1 MSLSTEAATRKYIAI
16 LGDFKRLFFL
26 DDTCTRMHKK
36 ANRLAGQRMER
47 SRATLKDV
55 AEKSGYALRTV
66 KKVMSGTEIVGEKTR
81 IAVLRAAEE
90 LNYQRN
96 ILASTLSKGK
106 TTRIAIVY
114 AETTKTYF
122 PEVEKG
128 FLQCAEEF
136 RDYGMLIQFHKVFD
150 RNVESQI
157 AILRELIL
165 EQAIDGLIIQPVSR
179 SQLNPYIDELVA
191 LGKPVITFGADA
203 SSENRLCYIGPNA
216 YKSGRIGAQILANY
230 IGKSGHVA
238 VISDNT
244 EHMQTVYRIKGFM
257 DRVQEHY
264 PNIRVT
270 TLNIPNNPVLYY
282 EMVKT
287 LMTQESIQ
295 GIFCTDANSYIAGE
309 VLRDL
314 NRKDTAIVGFDI
326 SEMATELMRQ
336 GYLKVI
342 IEQNPAQFSYQ
353 ALKTMF
359 NHLYMGEVPQ
369 KIQYTGLS
377 ILTSECLED

>member
-1 MSLSTEAATRKYIAI
+1 
-16 LGDFKRLFFL
+16 
-26 DDTCTRMHKK
+26 
-36 ANRLAGQRMER
+36 MER

-66 KKVMSGTEIVGEKTR
+66 KKVMSGTENVGEKTR

-96 ILASTLSKGK
+96 VIASTLSKGK

-128 FLQCAEEF
+128 FMQCAEEF
-136 RDYGMLIQFHKVFD
+136 RDYGMSIKFYKVFD

-157 AILRELIL
+157 AVLRELIL
-165 EQAIDGLIIQPVSR
+165 DSSIDGLIIQPMSR
-179 SQLNPYIDELVA
+179 SKLNPYIDELVA

-230 IGKSGHVA
+230 IGKHGNVA
-238 VISDNT
+238 VISDNN
-244 EHMQTVYRIKGFM
+244 EHMQTVDRIKGFM

-264 PNIRVT
+264 PNIRIT
-270 TLNIPNNPVLYY
+270 NLNIPNNPVLYY

-314 NRKDTAIVGFDI
+314 NMKDTVVVGFDI
-326 SEMATELMRQ
+326 SQMATDLMRQ

-353 ALKTMF
+353 ALKMMF
-359 NHLYMGEVPQ
+359 NRLYMGEMPQ

-377 ILTSECLED
+377 ILTSECLEN

>member
-1 MSLSTEAATRKYIAI
+1 MDGT
-16 LGDFKRLFFL
+16 
-26 DDTCTRMHKK
+26 
-36 ANRLAGQRMER
+36 
-47 SRATLKDV
+47 RATLKNV

-66 KKVMSGTEIVGEKTR
+66 KKVMSGENVGEKTR
-81 IAVLRAAEE
+81 VAVLRAAEE

-96 ILASTLSKGK
+96 ILASALSRGRS
-106 TTRIAIVY
+106 TRIAIVY

-128 FLQCAEEF
+128 FRQCAEEL
-136 RDYGMLIQFHKVFD
+136 RDFGMSIKFYKVFD
-150 RNVESQI
+150 RDTQTQI
-157 AILRELIL
+157 DVLREIIAD
-165 EQAIDGLIIQPVSR
+165 ETIDGLIIQPMSR
-179 SQLNPYIDELVA
+179 SKLNPYIEELVGM
-191 LGKPVITFGADA
+191 GKPVITFGADA
-203 SSENRLCYIGPNA
+203 SSAKRLCYIGPNA

-230 IGKSGHVA
+230 IGKNGNAV
-238 VISDNT
+238 VISDNN
-244 EHMQTVYRIKGFM
+244 EHMQTVDRIKGFT
-257 DRVQEHY
+257 DRVKEHY
-264 PNIRVT
+264 PNIKLT
-270 TLNIPNNPVLYY
+270 HLNIPNNPVLYY

-287 LMTQESIQ
+287 LVTQESIQ

-314 NRKDTAIVGFDI
+314 NMKDTVVVGFDI
-326 SEMATELMRQ
+326 SQMATDLMKQ

-342 IEQNPAQFSYQ
+342 IEQNPCQFSYS

-359 NHLYMGEVPQ
+359 NYLYVDEAPQ